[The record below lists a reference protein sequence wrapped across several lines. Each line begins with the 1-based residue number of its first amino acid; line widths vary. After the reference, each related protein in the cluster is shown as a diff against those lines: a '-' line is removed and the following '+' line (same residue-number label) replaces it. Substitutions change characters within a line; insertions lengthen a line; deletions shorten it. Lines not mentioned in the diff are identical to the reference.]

1 MRMDGNQAASQDVF
15 SRTEKWLGVPPQPQ
29 FSTWVNRESEV
40 LGFSQYYTDLAS
52 WASQAS
58 LEFGQEILQAGK
70 WPVSISWSSMTIAM
84 RSRSMRLLAIL
95 KSSFQGHPRTSNL
108 IHAYMEGIQVSSGLP
123 EVSREQD
130 CNGYEL
136 LRQLAREYSLRSRG
150 EALAFRTS
158 LATKTFVVPSN
169 ETSPSS
175 MVSDTIR
182 RIELECAKYQ
192 RLLSSLPSSVDP
204 VGLQVSDADMLMML
218 VRSLPDSARSFALH
232 HASGESYQAYREAA
246 RRFEQQQRL
255 FLDIGHVKGLNQVE
269 FVGQDG
275 ETQWFDMANGDDTW
289 EHGMNAV
296 QNGKCTKCGS
306 KEHETKECSV
316 DLSKVRCFRC
326 SQYGHVGV
334 NCPNKSGSG
343 VSKGSTKGKGK
354 ENTGKGK
361 GVSKGDQW
369 KKGKSKGKGKSTKG
383 KKGKLNETSE
393 EWDPESPGGGMKMTG
408 GVQMVGK
415 NPE

>member
-1 MRMDGNQAASQDVF
+1 MSTGN
-15 SRTEKWLGVPPQPQ
+15 
-29 FSTWVNRESEV
+29 
-40 LGFSQYYTDLAS
+40 
-52 WASQAS
+52 
-58 LEFGQEILQAGK
+58 
-70 WPVSISWSSMTIAM
+70 
-84 RSRSMRLLAIL
+84 
-95 KSSFQGHPRTSNL
+95 
-108 IHAYMEGIQVSSGLP
+108 
-123 EVSREQD
+123 
-130 CNGYEL
+130 
-136 LRQLAREYSLRSRG
+136 
-150 EALAFRTS
+150 
-158 LATKTFVVPSN
+158 
-169 ETSPSS
+169 
-175 MVSDTIR
+175 
-182 RIELECAKYQ
+182 
-192 RLLSSLPSSVDP
+192 
-204 VGLQVSDADMLMML
+204 
-218 VRSLPDSARSFALH
+218 
-232 HASGESYQAYREAA
+232 
-246 RRFEQQQRL
+246 
-255 FLDIGHVKGLNQVE
+255 
-269 FVGQDG
+269 
-275 ETQWFDMANGDDTW
+275 DTW

-306 KEHETKECSV
+306 KKHETKDCSV

-343 VSKGSTKGKGK
+343 VSKGSPKGKGK